1 MDRVTLPPAIL
12 ARIGKV
18 PKKKTVLVYGH
29 FDVRPAA
36 KSDGT
41 PSRSSTWRHGAGGPV
56 LGGWSR
62 MGARGELLE
71 REKDGW
77 FKGVDCVCIPS
88 AIYEKLDYSI
98 ADVAQT
104 RTPVLTYGLRGL
116 VYLKLTVSGPGRDLH
131 SGVFGRTVHETMT
144 DLMSSPASST
154 PRGISWS
161 PAWTICCGRRRR
173 RSERGGE
180 EDYYEW
186 GGEPVLRRARNE
198 VVIENERVVMCVA
211 GQRALASRLLASKT
225 AAETTDAHALTLGGA
240 LCVSVPLS
248 AYHPP
253 CAVLEPSSA
262 ASGSLHLSH
271 LLTPTTMVGK
281 AKGYVGDAWDAR
293 LRVSDV
299 KRMKRYHRS
308 LLKTRSCK
316 SQMEKR
322 SIDAVLSSDYTA
334 LIKAS
339 EEDMAG
345 ILNAPTVCSVLCW
358 FDTIPRHYELQ
369 VAESRLHRSMA
380 GIPITTRS
388 FEERKD
394 IQSLSGH
401 LPVVHYTHV
410 IPHMRRAVVHESMDW
425 SGPETASNISLTS
438 FKSSATCFRH
448 L

>member
-144 DLMSSPASST
+144 DLMSLISRLIDPARNILVPGVDDMLRAAAAEERAAEKKIITSGVEVSDSRYFIFLRT
-154 PRGISWS
+154 GADGLGS
-161 PAWTICCGRRRR
+161 RRHPI
-173 RSERGGE
+173 
-180 EDYYEW
+180 
-186 GGEPVLRRARNE
+186 EPVLRRARNE

-211 GQRALASRLLASKT
+211 GQIYSEPLRYLYNCLVTVDFSPFPAAS
-225 AAETTDAHALTLGGA
+225 TL
-240 LCVSVPLS
+240 P
-248 AYHPP
+248 HIFNP
-253 CAVLEPSSA
+253 AVLEPSSA

-281 AKGYVGDAWDAR
+281 AKGYVGDAG
-293 LRVSDV
+293 
-299 KRMKRYHRS
+299 
-308 LLKTRSCK
+308 TP
-316 SQMEKR
+316 
-322 SIDAVLSSDYTA
+322 
-334 LIKAS
+334 
-339 EEDMAG
+339 G
-345 ILNAPTVCSVLCW
+345 
-358 FDTIPRHYELQ
+358 F
-369 VAESRLHRSMA
+369 
-380 GIPITTRS
+380 G
-388 FEERKD
+388 
-394 IQSLSGH
+394 
-401 LPVVHYTHV
+401 
-410 IPHMRRAVVHESMDW
+410 
-425 SGPETASNISLTS
+425 SLT
-438 FKSSATCFRH
+438 
-448 L
+448 